1 MISMGHTQLMEGG
14 LVSDIKIL
22 HLNIRA
28 SQGGAGRMALDLHRR
43 LCAFNVD
50 SKLIYGYG
58 SGIVEDPSVANDKGV
73 KAIGTKF
80 TVIANYLTHRLVGVD
95 ILTGNA
101 GTVRHAVQDCD
112 IVHLHVPHHY
122 YLNFDWLMELVRTS
136 GKSLI
141 VTAHDWW
148 FLTGRCAFVEQC
160 TGWRRS
166 CGECGDMRFR
176 DLPSFFDLSR
186 RHRRHKLAAME
197 AIRERTLIVCPSSH
211 LAENYRTVFR
221 QTPIRVIPNSIDA
234 EFEKVLPD
242 VTMDVSERKWFV
254 LSAAD
259 LSAPGKIDADLV
271 HELGRLTDIEVQLVG
286 RNNPFHYFQFKV
298 MGEVR
303 DRGTMAELLSNAK
316 ALIFC
321 SRMDNAPLTIAEAL
335 CAGCFVLAYDSPAAS
350 EMLGQVGGRC
360 IPTREEMIRVIRSGE
375 VAALYGGINSA
386 ELVRRARAVYSGN
399 AITNAYLAVY
409 EEMRRV

>member
-1 MISMGHTQLMEGG
+1 MASK
-14 LVSDIKIL
+14 IKIL

-43 LCAFNVD
+43 LRASQID

-58 SGIVEDPSVANDKGV
+58 SGITGDPSVAGEQAV
-73 KAIGTKF
+73 TAIGTKF
-80 TVIANYLTHRLVGVD
+80 SVITNYLIHRVVGVD
-95 ILTGNA
+95 PLTGNA
-101 GTVRHAVQDCD
+101 DVLRRAVHACD
-112 IVHLHVPHHY
+112 IVHMHVPHHY
-122 YLNFDWLMELVRTS
+122 YLNFASLMNLIRIS
-136 GKSLI
+136 GKPLV

-160 TGWRRS
+160 TGWQRD

-197 AIRERTLIVCPSSH
+197 ALRGRVMIVCPSSH
-211 LAENYRTVFR
+211 LAEDYQAVFE
-221 QTPIRVIPNSIDA
+221 QLPIRVVPNSIDA
-234 EFEKVLPD
+234 EFEKLLPD
-242 VTMDVSERKWFV
+242 VETECSERHGFL

-259 LSAPGKIDADLV
+259 LSTPGKVDADLV
-271 HELGRLTDIEVQLVG
+271 HELARLGDIEVQLVG
-286 RNNPFHYFQFKV
+286 RNNPFSHPGFKV

-303 DRGTMAELLSNAK
+303 DRATMVQLLGNAK

-321 SRMDNAPLTIAEAL
+321 SRMDNAPLTIVEAL
-335 CAGCFVLAYDSPAAS
+335 CAGCFVLAYDSRAAR

-360 IPTREEMIRVIRSGE
+360 IPTRDEMVKVICSGD
-375 VAALYGGINSA
+375 VAALYGGISNA
-386 ELVRRARAVYSGN
+386 ELARRARQVYSGN
-399 AITNAYLAVY
+399 AITNGYLTIY
-409 EEMRRV
+409 EEMRRG